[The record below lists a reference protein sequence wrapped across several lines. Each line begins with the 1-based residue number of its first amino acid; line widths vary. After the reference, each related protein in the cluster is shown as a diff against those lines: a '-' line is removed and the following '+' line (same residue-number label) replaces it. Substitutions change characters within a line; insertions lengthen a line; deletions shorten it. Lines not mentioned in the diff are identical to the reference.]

1 MKEYTK
7 KIVFSF
13 LFFVCCLPLYG
24 KGYNVDKK
32 EILFQAKVV
41 SLELTGND
49 EEAEKLYTL
58 LSGTLAVETRL
69 GSHKKNKFGVAQ
81 ITQVAYK
88 EIIKKLKL
96 KKYKKLLNK
105 ANVIYGSNVLKL
117 DYHKLQKDYRAEILF
132 AALYYE
138 VVGVDYSK
146 INSKHDAAKAWKK
159 HYNTPKGKGTVKG
172 FLLAYEE
179 ELE

>member
-1 MKEYTK
+1 MKEYIK

-58 LSGTLAVETRL
+58 LSGTLAIETRL
-69 GSHKKNKFGVAQ
+69 GSHKKNKLGVAQ
-81 ITQVAYK
+81 ITRVAYK
-88 EIIKKLKL
+88 EIIKKLKE

-117 DYHKLQKDYRAEILF
+117 DYHRLQKDYRAEILF

-159 HYNTPKGKGTVKG
+159 FYNTSKGKGTVKG